1 MTQPATSLEW
11 IDATR
16 PSRRRATK
24 DRLMD
29 AAVELLLEGS
39 FDQAPIAAIARRAEC
54 PEGAFRGRY
63 ADKETLLRA
72 VHERFVTEAA
82 ATADAVL
89 AIERWD
95 GCSIPAIIRETVSF
109 SVQLYRERENM
120 IRAFMVRTGTEED
133 YRERS
138 LALGRQI
145 GELLR
150 KLILARRKELL
161 HPAPAIAAEF
171 SARLIHSLLQ
181 ARALSGDH
189 GDHVETGSIK
199 LTDEQ
204 VTTELV
210 HAVLAYLGVFSTDTW
225 NS

>member
-1 MTQPATSLEW
+1 MTQPATSLTW
-11 IDATR
+11 VDATR
-16 PSRRRATK
+16 TSRRRATR

-39 FDQAPIAAIARRAEC
+39 FDQKPLEAIARRAGC
-54 PEGAFRGRY
+54 TVGAFRGRF
-63 ADKETLLRA
+63 ADKEALLRA
-72 VHERFVTEAA
+72 VHERFVSEAA

-89 AIERWD
+89 AIERWE
-95 GCSIPAIIRETVSF
+95 GCSIPAIIRETVAF
-109 SVQLYRERENM
+109 SIQLYRERENM
-120 IRAFMVRTGTEED
+120 LRAFLVRTGTDED
-133 YRERS
+133 YRKRS
-138 LALGRQI
+138 LALGQQI

-150 KLILARRKELL
+150 KLILARRRELL

-181 ARALSGDH
+181 ARTLSGDH
-189 GDHVETGSIK
+189 GETGSIK
-199 LTDEQ
+199 LTDEE

-225 NS
+225 DS

>member
-1 MTQPATSLEW
+1 MTQPATSLAW
-11 IDATR
+11 VDATGS
-16 PSRRRATK
+16 SRRRATK
-24 DRLMD
+24 DRLLD
-29 AAVELLLEGS
+29 AAAELLLEGS
-39 FDQAPIAAIARRAEC
+39 FDQLQPEAIARRAEC
-54 PEGAFRGRY
+54 SEAVFRGRFV
-63 ADKETLLRA
+63 DKETLLRA
-72 VHERFVTEAA
+72 LHERIVTEAA

-89 AIERWD
+89 AVERWE
-95 GCSIPAIIRETVSF
+95 GSSIPAIIRETVAF
-109 SVQLYRERENM
+109 SVRLYRERENM
-120 IRAFMVRTGTEED
+120 IRAFMVRTGTDED

-171 SARLIHSLLQ
+171 SALLIHSLLQ

-189 GDHVETGSIK
+189 GETGSIK
-199 LTDEQ
+199 LSDEQ
-204 VTTELV
+204 ITTELV

-225 NS
+225 HS